1 MSLSDISD
9 LTELSSEED
18 APTARPTPK
27 SRKQS
32 KEYKIKNVLRA
43 PRTTQYTTKSL
54 YDQIIDNAID
64 LDPEY
69 QRDVV
74 WSDEKQSGLVDSI
87 LRNYYMPPI
96 IFAVSFQD
104 DGSERRTCIDGKQ
117 RLTSIQKFLDGQIPH
132 KDSFTNEK
140 LWYKSSAQNPRRK
153 LLPQQLRTLFAN
165 KQVVCVEYSD
175 LTDNQERE
183 IFQRV
188 QLGVALTPAERLQ
201 AIVGPWPS
209 LIRDIQSHILGEDGL
224 EGYLNWGHARGR
236 DFQCLATIG
245 YLIENSSKPGIPT
258 SKVLEKWLHQTDP
271 VRPTLVADLQ
281 ETFRIFVMLA
291 RDKQYSSSLNS
302 PARVSPIE
310 FVMIGILIYKK
321 RASLSLTQLTSA
333 IEKMRKD
340 VRASE
345 KDIRAN
351 SRVTKLMMDFI
362 NKRLKVS
369 ELKKDGEGDRPASI
383 IARSVKPSAKR
394 KRPAESS
401 DEESE
406 AESPPPRKVTTG
418 VSAKAGS
425 DSSRQSVTKK
435 STSPVIT
442 TATAVKRSADAP
454 ATRSGRLESRS
465 TMASQKPLPPPLRI
479 PAARSTQAAVPTPT
493 QDKAVTPAIAAPQI
507 PKTSISPTT
516 NQPAPPSSTP
526 MTALKPP
533 PPLPVSA
540 GPPPTPTR
548 ENAPQSSLHPVTKAE
563 SVGPSLPTADPRLQS
578 SSVHS
583 PLANATADRL
593 APIRAAKAALL
604 GSSSGRESPSGVNL
618 GVVNGVGSGPQG
630 AQDFRAASR
639 SSTPQQPPIRNAYS
653 SWSQPSQ
660 AHADVPQ
667 VPQDLQRLPPQPSH
681 IVQQASLNHTQDS
694 FGRPYLLTEETSAN
708 FSDARNGSHHP
719 RSPLF
724 YQEPRPLSPVS
735 HRHPRAQ
742 HQLQQQSGSV
752 PGHGPGRPPLP
763 LPPSSAR
770 SQQPPP
776 GAYAPRAH
784 TGANTLPPRPPP
796 EVRRA
801 STLPYPPHQ
810 LPPSGPYTESDR
822 REPGSERRQSFSD
835 QRASSVLG
843 SGAYDYDR
851 WDRDRVRDRDWNYP
865 PPSRPRAERPLG
877 RGRGRG

>member
-27 SRKQS
+27 SKKQS

-54 YDQIIDNAID
+54 YGMYYQIIDNAID

-117 RLTSIQKFLDGQIPH
+117 RLTSIQKF
-132 KDSFTNEK
+132 

-291 RDKQYSSSLNS
+291 RDKRYSSSLNS

-406 AESPPPRKVTTG
+406 AESPPPRKVTTA
-418 VSAKAGS
+418 VSSKAG
-425 DSSRQSVTKK
+425 
-435 STSPVIT
+435 
-442 TATAVKRSADAP
+442 
-454 ATRSGRLESRS
+454 
-465 TMASQKPLPPPLRI
+465 
-479 PAARSTQAAVPTPT
+479 
-493 QDKAVTPAIAAPQI
+493 
-507 PKTSISPTT
+507 
-516 NQPAPPSSTP
+516 
-526 MTALKPP
+526 
-533 PPLPVSA
+533 
-540 GPPPTPTR
+540 
-548 ENAPQSSLHPVTKAE
+548 
-563 SVGPSLPTADPRLQS
+563 
-578 SSVHS
+578 
-583 PLANATADRL
+583 
-593 APIRAAKAALL
+593 
-604 GSSSGRESPSGVNL
+604 
-618 GVVNGVGSGPQG
+618 
-630 AQDFRAASR
+630 
-639 SSTPQQPPIRNAYS
+639 
-653 SWSQPSQ
+653 
-660 AHADVPQ
+660 
-667 VPQDLQRLPPQPSH
+667 
-681 IVQQASLNHTQDS
+681 
-694 FGRPYLLTEETSAN
+694 
-708 FSDARNGSHHP
+708 
-719 RSPLF
+719 
-724 YQEPRPLSPVS
+724 
-735 HRHPRAQ
+735 
-742 HQLQQQSGSV
+742 
-752 PGHGPGRPPLP
+752 
-763 LPPSSAR
+763 
-770 SQQPPP
+770 
-776 GAYAPRAH
+776 
-784 TGANTLPPRPPP
+784 
-796 EVRRA
+796 
-801 STLPYPPHQ
+801 
-810 LPPSGPYTESDR
+810 
-822 REPGSERRQSFSD
+822 
-835 QRASSVLG
+835 
-843 SGAYDYDR
+843 
-851 WDRDRVRDRDWNYP
+851 
-865 PPSRPRAERPLG
+865 
-877 RGRGRG
+877 